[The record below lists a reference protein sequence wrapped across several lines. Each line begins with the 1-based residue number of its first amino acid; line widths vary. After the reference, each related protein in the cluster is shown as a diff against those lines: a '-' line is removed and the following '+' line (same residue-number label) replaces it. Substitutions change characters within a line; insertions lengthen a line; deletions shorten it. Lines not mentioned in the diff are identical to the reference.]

1 MKGRKKKAL
10 QIDLDALRKEL
21 YVKHLNKIHPVVRR
35 SLEMD
40 GVLDEVCHKLVNLEF
55 QDKRLTYFESSRPDF
70 TRLYDYNMDAY
81 IHVHY
86 NGKNYRFDM
95 RKVEG

>member
-10 QIDLDALRKEL
+10 QIDLDGLRKEL

-55 QDKRLTYFESSRPDF
+55 QDKRLTYFESSQPNF

-95 RKVEG
+95 REVEG